1 MFVCVHVSVCTCFL
15 YVPFFTFYFSAY
27 EGFIRCLYQEIKKAG
42 CTDDVGLGYL
52 GYMVIYGTPPGI
64 DFSIEDFNEIIKTE
78 VVRYIH

>member
-1 MFVCVHVSVCTCFL
+1 MHIFCIV
-15 YVPFFTFYFSAY
+15 TFRTIYFSAY

-64 DFSIEDFNEIIKTE
+64 DFSIEDFNEIINTE
-78 VVRYIH
+78 VVRHMS